1 MLHFFLD
8 IYYLMENST
17 SASDNL
23 SRQID
28 SFGADLI
35 HGVSRRKVITAKHFL
50 LALGLHNLTGK
61 KEAIVIINKLGH
73 CINYDKTCDIETAQ
87 AEVVLKQSAMVGI
100 LPHLPQ
106 AEEIILTTFW
116 VDNFDMTI
124 DKQCGAGAVNTTH
137 LVAFQESAG
146 LPNTINIT
154 IPRSKKQELSVLP
167 STNHPVNKI
176 SVSIEPQ
183 KFVEIA
189 TESSFDKSLF
199 ESLHCLRLYLR
210 KQNAYDQILPIFSGW
225 LVRQRMKE
233 IPKTA
238 LKKTTETYLPPITS
252 KVTDFETMSNYI
264 TYLKSLAS
272 ECNMPYVI

>member
-1 MLHFFLD
+1 
-8 IYYLMENST
+8 
-17 SASDNL
+17 
-23 SRQID
+23 
-28 SFGADLI
+28 
-35 HGVSRRKVITAKHFL
+35 
-50 LALGLHNLTGK
+50 
-61 KEAIVIINKLGH
+61 
-73 CINYDKTCDIETAQ
+73 
-87 AEVVLKQSAMVGI
+87 MVGI
-100 LPHLPQ
+100 FPHLPQ

-116 VDNFDMTI
+116 IENFDMTN

-154 IPRSKKQELSVLP
+154 MPRSKKRKRSVLP
-167 STNHPVNKI
+167 STNHSVNKI
-176 SVSIEPQ
+176 NVSVEPQ

-189 TESSFDKSLF
+189 TESSSDKSLF
-199 ESLHCLRLYLR
+199 ESLHYLWLYLW

-252 KVTDFETMSNYI
+252 KVIDFETISNYI

-272 ECNMPYVI
+272 ECNMPYVNKRFDVGAATNAFNFIWNDPVRHNDVMIHFGRFPLYKREFSGELFLMITFIF

>member
-1 MLHFFLD
+1 
-8 IYYLMENST
+8 
-17 SASDNL
+17 
-23 SRQID
+23 
-28 SFGADLI
+28 
-35 HGVSRRKVITAKHFL
+35 
-50 LALGLHNLTGK
+50 
-61 KEAIVIINKLGH
+61 
-73 CINYDKTCDIETAQ
+73 
-87 AEVVLKQSAMVGI
+87 MVGI
-100 LPHLPQ
+100 FPHLPQ

-116 VDNFDMTI
+116 IENFDMTN

-154 IPRSKKQELSVLP
+154 MPRSKKRKRSVLP
-167 STNHPVNKI
+167 STNHSVNKI
-176 SVSIEPQ
+176 NVSVEPQ

-189 TESSFDKSLF
+189 TESSSDKSLF
-199 ESLHCLRLYLR
+199 ESLHYLWLYLW

-238 LKKTTETYLPPITS
+238 LKKTPETYLPPITS
-252 KVTDFETMSNYI
+252 KVSDFGTISNYI

-272 ECNMPYVI
+272 ECNMPYVNKMLHVEAAINAFKFIWNDPVQHYYVMIHLGDFHFIKENYQVSYF